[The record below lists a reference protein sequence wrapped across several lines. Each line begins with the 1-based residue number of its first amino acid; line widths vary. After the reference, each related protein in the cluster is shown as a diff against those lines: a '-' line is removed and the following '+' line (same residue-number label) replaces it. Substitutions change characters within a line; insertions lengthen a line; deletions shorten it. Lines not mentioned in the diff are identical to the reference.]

1 MKQKIISLLLVVGI
15 TVLCPFAGWAQ
26 KGLKIQYIFDRYGK
40 QKNVTMVE
48 LSKEMLETYGMKLY
62 KSITIKG
69 SEKALA
75 DIRHALA
82 ADQEGA
88 KKIKEIVEE
97 GQLVSAFYQLTGKN
111 EGEVNR
117 FILFKV
123 GKKETVT
130 LVYIE
135 GDLDSEDLVTL
146 LFTKRDL

>member
-1 MKQKIISLLLVVGI
+1 MKHKIINLLATVI
-15 TVLCPFAGWAQ
+15 IVLCCSFTGWAQ
-26 KGLKIQYIFDRYGK
+26 KGLKIQSIFDRYGK

-69 SEKALA
+69 SETALA
-75 DIRHALA
+75 DTRRCLA
-82 ADQEGA
+82 IDQEGA
-88 KKIKEIVEE
+88 KKIKEIIE
-97 GQLVSAFYQLTGKN
+97 GGELVSAFYQLNKK
-111 EGEVNR
+111 EDDINR

-123 GKKETVT
+123 GKKDSLT

-135 GDLDSEDLVTL
+135 GELDSEDLVTL

>member
-1 MKQKIISLLLVVGI
+1 MKQKVISWFIVIGFA
-15 TVLCPFAGWAQ
+15 LCLPLAAQAQ
-26 KGLKIQYIFDRYGK
+26 KGLKIQSIFDRYGK

-48 LSKEMLETYGMKLY
+48 LSQEMLDTYGMKLY

-69 SEKALA
+69 SETALA
-75 DIRHALA
+75 DTRRALA

-97 GQLVSAFYQLTGKN
+97 GLLVSAFYQLMGKN
-111 EGEVNR
+111 DDDVNR

-123 GKKETVT
+123 GKKDSVT

-135 GDLDSEDLVTL
+135 GELDSEDLVTL

>member
-1 MKQKIISLLLVVGI
+1 MKQQVISLLIVLGI
-15 TVLCPFAGWAQ
+15 AFCFPLAGQAQ
-26 KGLKIQYIFDRYGK
+26 KGLKIQSVFDRYGK

-48 LSKEMLETYGMKLY
+48 LSQEMLDTYGMRLY

-75 DIRHALA
+75 DTRHALA

-97 GQLVSAFYQLTGKN
+97 GLLVSAFYQLVPEKGDDL
-111 EGEVNR
+111 NR

-135 GDLDSEDLVTL
+135 GELDSEDLVTL

>member
-1 MKQKIISLLLVVGI
+1 MKQKVISWLIVIGLA
-15 TVLCPFAGWAQ
+15 LCLPLAAQAQ
-26 KGLKIQYIFDRYGK
+26 KGLKIQSIFDRYGK

-48 LSKEMLETYGMKLY
+48 LSQEMLDTYGMKLY

-69 SEKALA
+69 SETALA
-75 DIRHALA
+75 DTRRALA

-88 KKIKEIVEE
+88 KKIKEIVDE
-97 GQLVSAFYQLTGKN
+97 GLLVSAFYQLMGKN
-111 EGEVNR
+111 DDVNR

-123 GKKETVT
+123 GKKDSVT

-135 GDLDSEDLVTL
+135 GELDSEDLVTL